1 MELLRFTDGNGR
13 EWEVFEVGARAPLA
27 DRALPSSESYRGPE
41 RWLCFASGTERR
53 RLPRYPQLW
62 HALSADELEALC
74 RSAAPARELPPW
86 VPRHI
91 PGTAGSAR
99 PDAPR
104 AEAPRPEPPPRR
116 RP

>member
-27 DRALPSSESYRGPE
+27 DRALPASQSYRGPE
-41 RWLCFASGTERR
+41 RWLCFASATERR
-53 RLPRYPQLW
+53 RLARYPQLW
-62 HALSADELEALC
+62 HALTPPELEALC
-74 RSAAPARELPPW
+74 RAAAPAREIPRW
-86 VPRHI
+86 VPRQL
-91 PGTAGSAR
+91 PGDASAGGQEPPRPDAR

-104 AEAPRPEPPPRR
+104 R